1 MCQDRHARA
10 AARSYA
16 HDEGF
21 RCHEDSDPGKKRTC
35 IDVGGVLDEAD
46 RLLDLGF
53 EKDLSKILEVLD
65 QRRVSGSAPRQT
77 ILTSA
82 TLSAMV
88 LKLAELSLN
97 DPRKIGFDGSEEGD
111 DDDLTQ
117 NMNGNSLLGA
127 GEQLPDGLHQHYI
140 KVDSRYRLT
149 VLATFLRSVL
159 TVEFHYRLFRHTSW
173 PPNASVGGGAGAIE
187 RTPFIDATMHK
198 LHGNIAQK
206 DRTRTFF
213 RFCNAS
219 EGILYCTDVA
229 ARGLDLPAVDYIIQY
244 DPPDDTNTYIHRV
257 GRTARMGQKGQAVV
271 FLQRSEMEYVQVLES
286 KGLSLSEIGVVAIL
300 AELNEDVEEEARGRA
315 ADGGDADDDDDKD
328 DKLPPGQHLQNQ
340 FEALVMSDMHLSLYG
355 CCRHRAARDGSAQLP
370 LGDPRLRR
378 IPEEH
383 EVDFPSEE
391 AASRTRGQV
400 VRLHPVEILPLL
412 RSTLAAIEHTQWL
425 REPPKRLARDMHP
438 NNDRAATAKGGNS
451 KNSFKS
457 KRQKKGGEEAMSVQ
471 EKKMAARFK
480 FRNPINRKKQQRMY
494 GDEMRANAKQKAR
507 ANRKNKQGG
516 SFAQRT
522 KGMPGGSRRANGG
535 RTTSA
540 PRGSKFGAVDS
551 LSEFAC

>member
-1 MCQDRHARA
+1 
-10 AARSYA
+10 
-16 HDEGF
+16 
-21 RCHEDSDPGKKRTC
+21 
-35 IDVGGVLDEAD
+35 VLDEAD

-159 TVEFHYRLFRHTSW
+159 TRRKGRKIIVFFSTCDAVEFHYRLFRHTSW

-315 ADGGDADDDDDKD
+315 ADEDDADDDDDKD

-340 FEALVMSDMHLSLYG
+340 FEALVMSDIELHEMARLSFLSGIRAYAAYPKSMKSIFHPKKLHLGHVAKSFG
-355 CCRHRAARDGSAQLP
+355 
-370 LGDPRLRR
+370 
-378 IPEEH
+378 
-383 EVDFPSEE
+383 
-391 AASRTRGQV
+391 
-400 VRLHPVEILPLL
+400 
-412 RSTLAAIEHTQWL
+412 L

-471 EKKMAARFK
+471 EKKMAARSK